1 MLGLQTVRRHR
12 ILSKQQYI
20 QNLKAEM
27 DEKLEALFQAMQ
39 TEDKERIEYLKNDL
53 DIIRLTLNAL
63 GYWEEN

>member
-1 MLGLQTVRRHR
+1 MLAQVVKRHR
-12 ILSKQQYI
+12 TLPKQQYI

-27 DEKLEALFQAMQ
+27 DEKLEALFHAMQ

>member
-1 MLGLQTVRRHR
+1 MLAQTVRKYRT
-12 ILSKQQYI
+12 LSKQQYI